1 MLVDTK
7 SLVMPSPNSQAGY
20 LRVHNTAL
28 MSPYDLFE
36 HSQPATQEQ
45 YHKIT
50 SHNSG
55 KMTDAPLSAAATK
68 LKRKKRLT
76 TNVNKKLLME
86 LQAVIAY
93 ACYDSPYVSR
103 GGTSMKESTMEI
115 KMSELCF
122 GDEISL
128 DTESDIVC
136 YEDQFLLG
144 LNKFEGL
151 YTVSSCSTAQ
161 AVLAVSA
168 APGSIFG
175 RGGGESSLLTM
186 LPSLHRQP
194 GNINIF
200 VGKGSIE
207 KTLMSRKSLSTTGPD
222 SGRVTGRTLLR
233 YAKEVLCACK
243 KMQALVTSAKSPY
256 KNGTFPSGTNWD
268 DYMNWC
274 LYAMYE
280 SEQTVED
287 TEAADAGDQV
297 TAATEVSGTKAAAE
311 EQMAATGDQV
321 TAATEV
327 SGTEAAA
334 EEQMAATGDQVT
346 AATEVSGTE
355 AAAEE
360 QLAGTAGAAQGQGVL
375 HTTEEVEEEQV
386 VAAATDKVVENAM
399 VVEQVTIT
407 QEGMEER
414 KAPATYSFKGFIAWC
429 LWGFIPVNDDF
440 SMRSSL
446 FSDSKTDSSH
456 GRKTGSRRALLKQ
469 AGREPTV
476 ADERRGR
483 KRKNINDEIATPMA
497 DDDIL
502 DASVSTSSQASN
514 MASVISKTLA
524 FMDSQNA
531 ETQMQRSS
539 DLEVRILRDE
549 LAALR
554 RKSDKLSQRFFVL
567 KDQGADPA
575 MLQQVDNYE
584 AEIECLET
592 KLKEVQTVEVQRRT
606 SAIAARHH
614 QPPSIILDLSPF
626 VPVDSGGSVRG
637 VPQRELAF
645 DTPPAATTE
654 TTTTR
659 ASKGNDF
666 ICTECCIMSTT
677 HTCRRCRRYVCDI
690 CCSTLRSLEM
700 VWWCALCFD
709 KESLSTQNLIREG
722 NYNSDGDSNS
732 VVNNLE

>member
-1 MLVDTK
+1 
-7 SLVMPSPNSQAGY
+7 
-20 LRVHNTAL
+20 
-28 MSPYDLFE
+28 
-36 HSQPATQEQ
+36 
-45 YHKIT
+45 
-50 SHNSG
+50 
-55 KMTDAPLSAAATK
+55 MTDAPLSAAATK
-68 LKRKKRLT
+68 LTRKKRHT

-86 LQAVIAY
+86 FQAVIAY
-93 ACYDSPYVSR
+93 ACYDSPSISR
-103 GGTSMKESTMEI
+103 GGTSMKESSMAT
-115 KMSELCF
+115 KMLELCF
-122 GDEISL
+122 GDEMSL
-128 DTESDIVC
+128 DTETDIVC

-151 YTVSSCSTAQ
+151 YTISSCSTAQ

-194 GNINIF
+194 GDINIF

-207 KTLMSRKSLSTTGPD
+207 KTLMSRKSLSTTGPN

-268 DYMNWC
+268 DYINWC
-274 LYAMYE
+274 LNAMYE
-280 SEQTVED
+280 SDQTAEED

-297 TAATEVSGTKAAAE
+297 TAATEASAR
-311 EQMAATGDQV
+311 
-321 TAATEV
+321 
-327 SGTEAAA
+327 TEAAA
-334 EEQMAATGDQVT
+334 EEQMAVTG
-346 AATEVSGTE
+346 ATEASARTE
-355 AAAEE
+355 AAVEE
-360 QLAGTAGAAQGQGVL
+360 QMAVTGAAQGQGVL
-375 HTTEEVEEEQV
+375 DTTEEVEEEQV
-386 VAAATDKVVENAM
+386 LAAAADKVVENAM
-399 VVEQVTIT
+399 VVEQVTVT
-407 QEGMEER
+407 QEGTEEH
-414 KAPATYSFKGFIAWC
+414 KAPATYFFKGFIAWC

-446 FSDSKTDSSH
+446 FSDSKTNSSH

-483 KRKNINDEIATPMA
+483 KRKNINDEIATPIA

-575 MLQQVDNYE
+575 ILQQVDIFE
-584 AEIECLET
+584 AEIECLES

-614 QPPSIILDLSPF
+614 LPPPVIVDLSAI
-626 VPVDSGGSVRG
+626 VHVDSGRSVLG
-637 VPQRELAF
+637 LPQRELAF

-659 ASKGNDF
+659 ASKGNAF
-666 ICTECCIMSTT
+666 LCTECCIMSTT
-677 HTCRRCRRYVCDI
+677 HTCRRCRRFVCDI
-690 CCSTLRSLEM
+690 CCSTLRGLEM